1 LFIGPGHH
9 ILHVD
14 FHYTQNW
21 IYWVEFNRGIWN
33 GIYRIRP
40 NGTELQPIVR
50 DGIGSN
56 GIRGIAIDWVAGN
69 LYFTNVFPH
78 ENYVEVCW
86 LDGRYRKVIYR
97 TTTDAPR
104 ELAVNP
110 IKRFVEII
118 RLIN

>member
-1 LFIGPGHH
+1 MNCQHTFPGHH

-14 FHYTQNW
+14 VHYVQNW

-33 GIYRIRP
+33 GIFRIRP
-40 NGTELQPIVR
+40 NGTELQPVIK

-56 GIRGIAIDWVAGN
+56 GIRGITIDWIAGN

-78 ENYVEVCW
+78 ENYLEVCW
-86 LDGRYRKVIYR
+86 LDGSNRMVLRK

-110 IKRFVEII
+110 IKRYVM
-118 RLIN
+118 